1 LSYTP
6 RSESQKL
13 PDLFPS
19 VNEQSLIRP
28 SPS

>member
-13 PDLFPS
+13 PDALPI
-19 VNEQSLIRP
+19 VNEQIGELAN
-28 SPS
+28 